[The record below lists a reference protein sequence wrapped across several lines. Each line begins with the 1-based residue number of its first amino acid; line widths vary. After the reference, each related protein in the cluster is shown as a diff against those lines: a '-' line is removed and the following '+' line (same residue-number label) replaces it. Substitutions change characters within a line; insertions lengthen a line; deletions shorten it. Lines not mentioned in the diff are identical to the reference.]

1 MNCRNCTGEV
11 SGKFCQHCG
20 QKMEVPRI
28 TWRYLFDELQAR
40 LFGFDNRFLRTVKD
54 LTIRPERVVQ
64 TVIDGIRV
72 RYFGPL
78 SYYFIL
84 ITIYVLLVS
93 LLDIDMAEYTRT
105 MTDSLRVSENTY
117 QQNNQDALYN
127 SIFSNF
133 RFFSFVMIPF
143 FILGTYL
150 FFINKKY
157 NFLETAV
164 LVFYAMGHP
173 IILNIL
179 FLIPLKL
186 GYTSVF
192 TLILTVIS
200 YVYYAWVCARFY
212 SGNRLWNFSKGL
224 LAVMA
229 SMILM
234 MLISGM
240 LMIIYAFID
249 PAFQENFQ

>member
-1 MNCRNCTGEV
+1 MNCHNCAGEV
-11 SGKFCQHCG
+11 SGKYCHQCG
-20 QKMEVPRI
+20 QKTGVPRI
-28 TWRYLFDELQAR
+28 TWRYLLDELQAR
-40 LFGFDNRFLRTVKD
+40 LFGFDNRFLRTVRD

-64 TVIDGIRV
+64 SVIDGIRV
-72 RYFGPL
+72 QYFGPL
-78 SYYFIL
+78 SYYFLL

-93 LLDIDMAEYTRT
+93 MLDIDMAAYTRT
-105 MTDSLRVSENTY
+105 ITEGLQSSENAA
-117 QQNNQDALYN
+117 QQGTQEALYN

-133 RFFSFVMIPF
+133 RFFSFVMVPF
-143 FILGTYL
+143 FILGTHL

-179 FLIPLKL
+179 FLIPLKF
-186 GYTSVF
+186 GYKTSF
-192 TLILTVIS
+192 TIILTLIT
-200 YVYYAWVCARFY
+200 YAYFAWVCARFY

-224 LAVMA
+224 LAVIA
-229 SMILM
+229 SMILL

-240 LMIIYAFID
+240 LMIIYAFIN
-249 PAFQENFQ
+249 PEFRENFQ